1 MAAEVATISPD
12 SDTSGNDTSQFHA
25 LKTKWVL
32 WAHLPH
38 DTDWSISSYKSIMVS
53 EYVEEMLVIMN
64 MLPDKLVRNCM
75 LFLMREGVQPT
86 WEDAANRSGGCF
98 SYKFPNKNVP
108 EVFTE
113 LCYAAAGETL
123 TSVQAFNDAV
133 TGITISP
140 KKNFCIIKVWMRNCR
155 HQDPSIIKPSSNFG
169 QHGCIFKRHAPEY

>member
-12 SDTSGNDTSQFHA
+12 NDTSGNDTSQFHA

-38 DTDWSISSYKSIMVS
+38 DTDWSINSYKSIMVS

-123 TSVQAFNDAV
+123 TNVPAFNDAV

-155 HQDPSIIKPSSNFG
+155 YQDPSIIKPSSNFG